1 MVSQDNR
8 ASQDADNSGAAGVA
22 NERHLHVH
30 VHVHDN
36 ENDGER
42 DSGLVDANGHRNG
55 TGKDDRDGGDEK
67 NKSGGDGEQK
77 GGHENDGNDGNDD
90 QGEKGDEDGKGKDGK
105 DGKRKG
111 PGKKPLIILG
121 IVVLLIAIVAIVFWF
136 STRNQESTDDAFTD
150 GNAATIAPK
159 VSGYVTKLAVNDNQR
174 VKQGDLL
181 VEIDPRDY
189 IARRDEA
196 AAQVGLARS
205 QLHQAEVQ
213 YDLAKVQYPAQL
225 SQARAQETSAQASL
239 TNANSAYARQHGV
252 DPRATSQQSIDQST
266 AQQRSARADVANAQ
280 AQVKVAAQ
288 IPLQLRRAAADVEA
302 RRQQVEQAKAQLA
315 QAELNLSYTQLRA
328 PYDGY
333 VTRRNV
339 QLGSLVQAG
348 TSLFS
353 LVSPMIW
360 VTANFKE
367 SQLTKM
373 RPGDKVAIE
382 VDAYPDLNLSGH
394 VDSVQQGTGSR
405 FSAFP
410 AENATGNYVKI
421 VQRVPVKI
429 VIDHGLDPN
438 RPLPL
443 GISVTPKV
451 TLQ

>member
-1 MVSQDNR
+1 
-8 ASQDADNSGAAGVA
+8 
-22 NERHLHVH
+22 
-30 VHVHDN
+30 
-36 ENDGER
+36 
-42 DSGLVDANGHRNG
+42 
-55 TGKDDRDGGDEK
+55 GKDDKD
-67 NKSGGDGEQK
+67 K
-77 GGHENDGNDGNDD
+77 GGE
-90 QGEKGDEDGKGKDGK
+90 DEDGKGKDG

-111 PGKKPLIILG
+111 PGKKPLIILA
-121 IVVLLIAIVAIVFWF
+121 IVVLLIAIVALVFWF

-159 VSGYVTKLAVNDNQR
+159 VAGYVTKLAVNDNQR

-189 IARRDEA
+189 AARRDEA
-196 AAQVGLARS
+196 VAQVGLAQS
-205 QLHQAEVQ
+205 QLRQAEVQ

-225 SQARAQETSAQASL
+225 SQARAQVSSAQASL
-239 TNANSAYARQHGV
+239 TNANAAYQRQHGV

-280 AQVKVAAQ
+280 AQASVAAQ
-288 IPLQLRRAAADVEA
+288 VPLQLRRAAADVEA

-373 RPGDKVAIE
+373 RPGDPVAIE
-382 VDAYPDLNLSGH
+382 VDAYPDLKLSGH

-421 VQRVPVKI
+421 VQRIPVKI

-443 GISVTPKV
+443 GMSVTPKV